1 MKNLGKDMY
10 KFTIFIL
17 KKIIKNYEN
26 TKEPEVR
33 VKYGFLEAWISIIG
47 NVIIFGFKIIFG
59 FILNSI
65 SLIAD
70 SFHTLSDVITSV
82 VVLFGFRASHQ
93 PADTK
98 HPYGHGRGE
107 SIATL
112 IIGILLIIVGVDFLK
127 LSFNRFIHPQV
138 VKGSWLI
145 AGLLILLALAKE
157 MMAVFSI
164 DLGKEINSSTL
175 IADAWH
181 HRSDA
186 IASFLVAIAIG
197 ASIFGYHKVDALF
210 GIIVSLIIIYV
221 GIDLSKSSAS
231 FLLGEV
237 PSKDLIEK
245 IEHYAKNVN
254 GVNNVHGI
262 QVHDYG
268 NHFEISLH
276 IEVNKN
282 HPLLTGHEIADF
294 VEKKLFKE
302 LKVSS
307 VVHVDPSK

>member
-1 MKNLGKDMY
+1 MH
-10 KFTIFIL
+10 KFTRFIL
-17 KKIIKNYEN
+17 KKTVKNYQNVEI
-26 TKEPEVR
+26 PSVR
-33 VKYGFLEAWISIIG
+33 TKYGFLEAWVSIIG
-47 NVIIFGFKIIFG
+47 NMALFGFKLIFG
-59 FILNSI
+59 LVLNSI

-70 SFHTLSDVITSV
+70 SFHTLSDVITST
-82 VVLFGFRASHQ
+82 VVLFGFKSSRK
-93 PADTK
+93 PADMR

-112 IIGILLIIVGVDFLK
+112 IIGILLIIVGVDFLI
-127 LSFNRFIHPQV
+127 LSFNRLIHPQT
-138 VKGSWLI
+138 VKGNLLI
-145 AGLLILLALAKE
+145 SGLLILSALAKE
-157 MMAVFSI
+157 LMAIFSI
-164 DLGKEINSSTL
+164 DLGRTINSSAL

-186 IASFLVAIAIG
+186 IASFFVAVAIG
-197 ASIFGYHKVDALF
+197 ASIFGYFQIDALF
-210 GIIVSLIIIYV
+210 GIFVSLLIIYV
-221 GIDLSKSSAS
+221 GYKFSRSSAS

-245 IEHYAKNVN
+245 IEYYARSVN

-268 NHFEISLH
+268 NHFEVSLH

-294 VEKKLFKE
+294 VEKKLFEE
-302 LKVSS
+302 LRVSS
-307 VVHVDPSK
+307 VVHIDPSE